1 MLDLACV
8 ASASAIGLPISG
20 SQLRDGFC
28 VRVSNSKASDCDL
41 QITLWKVSEP
51 RLRKKREGGS
61 WLWPESAHCEQ
72 WFDPETGGVALI
84 ADLMVAEGS
93 LIRRWSEEKQQFAY
107 SATDIRPVSQLA
119 V

>member
-72 WFDPETGGVALI
+72 WFAGGRRKSNNSLTPRPTSGRSHSLQF
-84 ADLMVAEGS
+84 DLRTPRHS
-93 LIRRWSEEKQQFAY
+93 
-107 SATDIRPVSQLA
+107 
-119 V
+119 